1 MRSRA
6 AALPL
11 PRGGVDAELARSGAE
26 DQPAA
31 ARVDARAAAARRG
44 RTPGGVG
51 VVGVDQRVQ
60 SVDHRRHRSPVTGLC
75 LARHERRDDRGIA
88 RRRTFDE
95 AADHGL
101 ADPECRAAWRS
112 LLLEHL
118 PAAPARIADLGC
130 GTGTLALLLADEGYA
145 VNGVDFSPEMVRRAR
160 AKAGHVAT
168 FHEADAAA
176 PPLDAGGVRRRA
188 EPARAVGDALPRCRA
203 RPMDPAA
210 AARRPAACSWR
221 AAGRPALA

>member
-1 MRSRA
+1 MSDID
-6 AALPL
+6 LW
-11 PRGGVDAELARSGAE
+11 
-26 DQPAA
+26 
-31 ARVDARAAAARRG
+31 
-44 RTPGGVG
+44 
-51 VVGVDQRVQ
+51 
-60 SVDHRRHRSPVTGLC
+60 
-75 LARHERRDDRGIA
+75 DREA
-88 RRRTFDE
+88 RTFDE

-145 VNGVDFSPEMVRRAR
+145 VDGVDFSPEMVRLAR

-176 PPLDAGGVRRRA
+176 PPLD
-188 EPARAVGDALPRCRA
+188 PAAYDVVLSRHVLWAMPS
-203 RPMDPAA
+203 PAA
-210 AARRPAACSWR
+210 ALARWTRLLRPGGRLLLVEGSWSTGAGLTAEDTVGLVA
-221 AAGRPALA
+221 AAGYRPQLRRMPEPVFWGREITDDRYLVVGTS